1 MDEDQLYLR
10 PGNPPPYDERHPT
23 GSELEFIMWQIAKLR
38 RDLVH
43 AAIWARR
50 GGDRRHRDVVALRFG
65 MQLEL
70 TDEEAAALL
79 ALLNRT
85 IENDRYPRAAVAR
98 EAGGIE
104 FLGAGQRSN
113 RRRTGGSAG
122 GRRGYLAGVI
132 WRR

>member
-1 MDEDQLYLR
+1 
-10 PGNPPPYDERHPT
+10 
-23 GSELEFIMWQIAKLR
+23 
-38 RDLVH
+38 
-43 AAIWARR
+43 
-50 GGDRRHRDVVALRFG
+50 

-113 RRRTGGSAG
+113 RRRTGDPPA
-122 GRRGYLAGVI
+122 AVGVI
-132 WRR
+132 WPGLFGGG